1 MKYKIEEL
9 KVVDLE
15 ASATNPRKRFDPE
28 KLNELAASIA
38 EQGVLSPLLVRPAGV
53 GRLHEIVAGER
64 RWRAAKLAGL
74 GVVPCIV
81 REMSDGEVL
90 EAQLIENL
98 QRHDLEPMEEARG
111 FQSMMDLKN
120 ADGSA
125 IYTAES
131 IAVKIGK
138 SAWQVH
144 RRLKLLNLPK
154 AGQTALELEQLEVG
168 TAEMIARIP
177 TERMREKAL
186 KEVLEPKGYDRP
198 LTSRETKALIERRY
212 MRTLQGAGFDPEDA
226 SLHPE
231 GLVCSKCPHRA
242 GNCPDVEGVRA
253 DTCLNTMCFVK
264 KAELAHAL
272 WKERHATNGKRALSP
287 AENQKNVADDHLV
300 AWASNLVPLDEPPA
314 EHLLNA
320 AAHGKKLPTWRQLI
334 DGRGA
339 EILVARKSDDSALE
353 CVERE
358 KAMAAAR
365 LNGHEIFKLSNKEE
379 RQAFDVDLK
388 QAAAK
393 LKARR
398 ALKLRIME
406 AVQSSAGSDPDVWI
420 RELCALEIAA
430 GVDVSEML
438 AARKLTS
445 PPKLLAAVRAAK
457 GSALLGFAAQIVI
470 ADCGFNHGAELTK
483 AGGRLLKLIGVD
495 PKKLEK
501 EAAVAKKTKAKFAEV
516 LALHKKR
523 KRA

>member
-9 KVVDLE
+9 KVVDLA
-15 ASATNPRKRFDPE
+15 ASVTNPRKRFDAE
-28 KLNELAASIA
+28 KLNELAASIS
-38 EQGVLSPLLVRPAGV
+38 EQGVLSPLLVRPAGFV
-53 GRLHEIVAGER
+53 GLHEIVAGER
-64 RWRAAKLAGL
+64 RWRAARQAGL
-74 GVVPCIV
+74 AVVPCIV

-111 FQSMMDLKN
+111 FQSMMDLKH

-131 IAVKIGK
+131 IAAKIGK
-138 SAWQVH
+138 SSRLVH
-144 RRLKLLNLPK
+144 RRLKLLELPK
-154 AGQTALELEQLEVG
+154 SGQSAVELGRLEATA
-168 TAEMIARIP
+168 AEMIARIP
-177 TERMREKAL
+177 TERLRERAL

-198 LTSRETKALIERRY
+198 LTKRETQALIERRY

-264 KAELAHAL
+264 KSELAHAL
-272 WKERHATNGKRALSP
+272 WKERHATGGKRALAP
-287 AENQKNVADDHLV
+287 EENEKHMEGDRLV

-320 AAHGKKLPTWRQLI
+320 SAHGRKLPTWRQLI
-334 DGRGA
+334 EGRGA

-353 CVERE
+353 CVDRE

-379 RQAFDVDLK
+379 RQAFDAQRK
-388 QAAAK
+388 AEAAEEK
-393 LKARR
+393 VRR
-398 ALKLRIME
+398 ALKVKIME
-406 AVQSSAGSDPDVWI
+406 AVAQGHAAELASDSWL
-420 RELCALEIAA
+420 RELCVLDVLT
-430 GVDVSEML
+430 GFDVSAIL
-438 AARKLTS
+438 AARKLS
-445 PPKLLAAVRAAK
+445 SSAKLIAEIRKAGRKDLTAI
-457 GSALLGFAAQIVI
+457 AAQIVI
-470 ADCGFNHGAELTK
+470 ADTGFDQTAQITKVGAKWLKQMGIDPGKLRKEIEGAGKKGSRGGAE
-483 AGGRLLKLIGVD
+483 ARRGR
-495 PKKLEK
+495 
-501 EAAVAKKTKAKFAEV
+501 A
-516 LALHKKR
+516 
-523 KRA
+523 